1 MNVFDFDNSL
11 RAKYGPNIIGVDECA
26 RGSLAGPICAGA
38 VIFHADTNIKGIK
51 DSKQLS
57 PKNRLDLYEEI
68 TKQAIAWHV
77 AFIQAEEIDRIGIN
91 PSNTKAMEIAIKET
105 VCASKLKIDLYVIDQ
120 SPLKMKNMLMMPR
133 MDSLSASVAAASILA
148 KVTHDK
154 YMDELSITYP
164 NYNLSDNKGYGNP
177 EHIAL
182 IKKYGKI
189 QGLHRMSFKI
199 KALSNYTQVSL
210 NDLG

>member
-11 RAKYGPNIIGVDECA
+11 RAKYGTNIIGVDECG
-26 RGSLAGPICAGA
+26 RGSLAGPLCAGA
-38 VIFHADTNIKGIK
+38 VIFHPDTKINGIK

-57 PKNRLDLYEEI
+57 PKDRLDLYDEI
-68 TKQAIAWHV
+68 TEQAIAWYV
-77 AFIQAEEIDRIGIN
+77 ALIQPEEIDRIGIN
-91 PSNTKAMEIAIKET
+91 PANIKAMEVAANKTTED
-105 VCASKLKIDLYVIDQ
+105 SKLKINLYAVDQ
-120 SPLKMKNMLMMPR
+120 SPLKIKNMLMMPKF
-133 MDSLSASVAAASILA
+133 DSLSASVAAASIIA

-189 QGLHRMSFKI
+189 EGLHRMSFKI

-210 NDLG
+210 